1 MDFGRLPTVELRT
14 AVKQHLHQAHHPGV
28 VNLAAGDLGSAGR
41 DRYRERVLRRRRPP
55 SLRGRRHLR
64 GSERL
69 GEARPGFVFSLAV
82 PCSDTTAKRAFQ
94 VSQSPAGQRLFEIG
108 RSQQPGLWLSPLFM
122 GCWVLQQKLGQRIP
136 PLLEASIRLR

>member
-1 MDFGRLPTVELRT
+1 MDFTSSRDYLSLDFFWQPLVALRT
-14 AVKQHLHQAHHPGV
+14 AP
-28 VNLAAGDLGSAGR
+28 SACI
-41 DRYRERVLRRRRPP
+41 LRM
-55 SLRGRRHLR
+55 
-64 GSERL
+64 